1 MEWPYSS
8 AIDSRQDRIDYTLS
22 HYDIDMLF
30 QNYLDG
36 VILFQLQETEK
47 NISKVIYMNVW
58 ARKIFDSFS
67 ELGDKINQKVFK
79 PIFND

>member
-1 MEWPYSS
+1 
-8 AIDSRQDRIDYTLS
+8 
-22 HYDIDMLF
+22 MLF

-36 VILFQLQETEK
+36 VIIFQLKETEK

>member
-1 MEWPYSS
+1 
-8 AIDSRQDRIDYTLS
+8 
-22 HYDIDMLF
+22 MLF

-36 VILFQLQETEK
+36 VIIFQLKETEK

-67 ELGDKINQKVFK
+67 ELGDKMNQLQTNVVYCCYVVFVRV
-79 PIFND
+79 